1 MKGNKTEEETKMK
14 DIKKLNDKDL
24 EQVNGGQVEESVIL
38 AQAEKAK
45 EEAAKMK
52 ELQSKV
58 ITSAGTMSVM
68 IEMSKEIER

>member
-1 MKGNKTEEETKMK
+1 MK
-14 DIKKLNDKDL
+14 DINNKELNDKDI

-38 AQAEKAK
+38 AHAEKAK
-45 EEAAKMK
+45 DEAAKMK

-68 IEMSKEIER
+68 VEMGKEAVTVR

>member
-1 MKGNKTEEETKMK
+1 MK
-14 DIKKLNDKDL
+14 DIKENGFLELNDKDL

-45 EEAAKMK
+45 DEAAKMK

-68 IEMSKEIER
+68 VDMGKEAVTVR